1 MLPQVKEIAHL
12 VALQLPSREV
22 SWMPIRNEI
31 MTRIARRITLP
42 PVPKRVVVRP
52 ASLMKTKECESEKL
66 KEMRIAVELDRERKI
81 DERRRSMAAEHK
93 TLTIEEAE
101 GTHSEGE
108 VKEDNSFTVVL
119 KCS

>member
-12 VALQLPSREV
+12 IALQLPSREV

-42 PVPKRVVVRP
+42 APKRVVVRP
-52 ASLMKTKECESEKL
+52 ASLMKPKECESEKL
-66 KEMRIAVELDRERKI
+66 KEMRIAVELDRERKV